1 MKKMLLLT
9 ALCGTISLGTVFN
22 PYAQTSDEI
31 SETKHITIS
40 PNNYAQTTDEI
51 SETKHIT
58 ISSDKKA
65 DNKQTSFK
73 IGDMNISLNKYEY
86 LNVND
91 HILLPIKET
100 AEMLGY
106 KVEWNKNNKS
116 LYIDNGE
123 FNTTV

>member
-73 IGDMNISLNKYEY
+73 IGDMNISLNKDEY